1 MKMVHLHDTQRKCRK
16 VVVLAVA
23 GSLGFRVLQA
33 VRALNRCKLD
43 NDSSSTNQRPPKKN
57 CSYNDCFKG
66 IGRGLP
72 PNTYYKVNCIELG
85 FMD

>member
-43 NDSSSTNQRPPKKN
+43 NDSPSTNQRPRKKKL
-57 CSYNDCFKG
+57 F
-66 IGRGLP
+66 L
-72 PNTYYKVNCIELG
+72 
-85 FMD
+85 